1 MNMLHLHEGNPPKRD
16 LLPIVMARE
25 LKSILEQ
32 RKDFEESTDLQR
44 KWQADGDYLSGSSLK

>member
-1 MNMLHLHEGNPPKRD
+1 MLHLHEGNPPKRD